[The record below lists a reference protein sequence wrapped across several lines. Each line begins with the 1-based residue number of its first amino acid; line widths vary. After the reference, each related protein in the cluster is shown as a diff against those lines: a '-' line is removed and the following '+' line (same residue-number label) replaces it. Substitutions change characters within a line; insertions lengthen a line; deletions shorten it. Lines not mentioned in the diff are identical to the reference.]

1 MDGIDDLDVIRAG
14 GMRKLFG
21 RCTPTHIGNLV
32 AGVHP
37 RPRPAACGGAAAR
50 FSTPKRV
57 LASEDPIDVRH
68 HNQVARERRLCR
80 IATCLGFGVCFDKV
94 AAMPGD
100 VRVTAGV
107 AKVLAAFL
115 EDPAADRYGLDLMKA
130 TDMPSGTLYP
140 ILARL
145 RAAGWV
151 QADWEQTDP
160 EASRPARR
168 YYRLTPEGAV
178 AARHGVAE
186 LYQKLDIAAAGR
198 TRGTALHPSSRPGP
212 A

>member
-1 MDGIDDLDVIRAG
+1 MA
-14 GMRKLFG
+14 
-21 RCTPTHIGNLV
+21 N
-32 AGVHP
+32 
-37 RPRPAACGGAAAR
+37 
-50 FSTPKRV
+50 
-57 LASEDPIDVRH
+57 
-68 HNQVARERRLCR
+68 
-80 IATCLGFGVCFDKV
+80 
-94 AAMPGD
+94 D

-151 QADWEQTDP
+151 HAEWEQSESD
-160 EASRPARR
+160 ASRPARR
-168 YYRLTPEGAV
+168 YYRLTAEGAV

-186 LYQKLDIAAAGR
+186 LYKKLGIATGGPGRGAALR
-198 TRGTALHPSSRPGP
+198 PSARPGP